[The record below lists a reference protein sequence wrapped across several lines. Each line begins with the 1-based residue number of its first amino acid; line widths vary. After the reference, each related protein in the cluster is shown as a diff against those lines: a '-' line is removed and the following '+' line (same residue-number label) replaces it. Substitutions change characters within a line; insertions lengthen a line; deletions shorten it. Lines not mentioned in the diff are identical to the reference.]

1 VLSQVKAFRSISAFV
16 PGLGRLKSRL
26 WSWLEGHW
34 NVVSVLLSLT
44 VAGVLVA
51 TAALPPLLAP
61 FVLGPLG
68 AVVVSALIAP
78 KGRAG

>member
-1 VLSQVKAFRSISAFV
+1 MG
-16 PGLGRLKSRL
+16 PLKNRL
-26 WSWLEGHW
+26 WRWLARHW
-34 NVVSVLLSLT
+34 NAVSVMVSVT
-44 VAGVLVA
+44 IAVVLVA

>member
-1 VLSQVKAFRSISAFV
+1 MGTFA
-16 PGLGRLKSRL
+16 PGLGRLKTKL
-26 WSWLEGHW
+26 WTWLEGHW
-34 NVVSVLLSLT
+34 NVVSVLLSVT

-61 FVLGPLG
+61 FVLGPLA
-68 AVVVSALIAP
+68 AVVVSALISP